1 MWSTIKIIFF
11 FFWILCLQMNEEVG
25 TQINVLFSEQ
35 VREKKKEIGIDEEIK
50 SKNSK

>member
-1 MWSTIKIIFF
+1 
-11 FFWILCLQMNEEVG
+11 MNEEVG

-50 SKNSK
+50 SKNSKWYFYWRRVRKRLKFQ